1 MLAVL
6 EVQTGARTGLGAI
19 ADLVLIRGP
28 PDSNANL
35 KKLLGAKGSR
45 KLQWHPD
52 GILKESTTKTLE
64 LFTASNL
71 RILEQKIDLT

>member
-1 MLAVL
+1 MLAVF

-19 ADLVLIRGP
+19 ADLVLIRG

-71 RILEQKIDLT
+71 RILEQKN